1 MTTVLL
7 TSFSIG
13 RMVRCDPLPPFS
25 LSLPARRFITRAAL
39 SLRPRITPPG
49 PRPSLL
55 SVLNAVRRHCSTSA
69 PLSAAA
75 PCPLRSPPAPF
86 TDHAAP
92 RQCNS
97 PPSPLS
103 ICTASRLS
111 VSTALRLR
119 RSPLSPLSVL
129 VALLPRRSSFSPFS
143 VLTALRSVSTAL
155 SRRSRHLHAAAA
167 RSRRSALLTPVP
179 RHPQVEIM
187 PCSNHMTGIS
197 AANVHKVSNVTR
209 GTLKQ
214 TLEI

>member
-129 VALLPRRSSFSPFS
+129 AALLPRRSSFSPFS
-143 VLTALRSVSTAL
+143 VLTALRSVRPL
-155 SRRSRHLHAAAA
+155 SPAAPAICTLPPLAPADLLCSRLSPVTRRSKLCRV
-167 RSRRSALLTPVP
+167 RT
-179 RHPQVEIM
+179 
-187 PCSNHMTGIS
+187 T
-197 AANVHKVSNVTR
+197 
-209 GTLKQ
+209 
-214 TLEI
+214 